1 MLKNFSTIL
10 GEKILSTIKEA
21 RQKLGLT
28 QKQMADLIGTV
39 QHRISEIER
48 GIDGRKETK
57 QMQHHLAAIEL
68 IWEYGLIE
76 ELTAQ
81 HDKD

>member
-1 MLKNFSTIL
+1 M
-10 GEKILSTIKEA
+10 STIKEA
-21 RQKLGLT
+21 RHKLGLT
-28 QKQMADLIGTV
+28 QKQIADLMGTV

-68 IWEYGLIE
+68 LGEHGLLD
-76 ELTAQ
+76 ELATKVKAI
-81 HDKD
+81 